1 MAGSEWAK
9 GIDKG
14 EFYISL
20 CRVLRGGEQIMEN
33 FVGYF
38 MDSDSTVNK
47 MGSHLRFLSM
57 GVTGSDFDSQ
67 SIILATI
74 RNEVKSDK
82 ARIRSTS

>member
-14 EFYISL
+14 ELYIRL
-20 CRVLRGGEQIMEN
+20 CSVLRGGEQSMED

-38 MDSDSTVNK
+38 MESDSTVNE
-47 MGSHLRFLSM
+47 MGSHLSFLSM
-57 GVTGSDFDSQ
+57 GVTGSDFHSQ